1 MIYFYVSIYNIMK
14 ISNILILE
22 FIFSTNYA
30 IYIANHDI
38 YEAVFSDNKMKI
50 NLTLEN
56 IARPTYFDVGLF
68 DI

>member
-1 MIYFYVSIYNIMK
+1 MKSIQYFNTRIYF
-14 ISNILILE
+14 L
-22 FIFSTNYA
+22 TNYA

-38 YEAVFSDNKMKI
+38 HEAVFSDNKMKI
-50 NLTLEN
+50 NLTFKD